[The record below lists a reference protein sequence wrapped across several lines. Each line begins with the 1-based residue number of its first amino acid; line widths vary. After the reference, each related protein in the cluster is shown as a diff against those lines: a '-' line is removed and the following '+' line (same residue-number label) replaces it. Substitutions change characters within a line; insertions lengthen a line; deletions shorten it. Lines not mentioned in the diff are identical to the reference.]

1 MELSCRPC
9 SYKFGDAMRQCR
21 ARFAP
26 IARAPKQKAD
36 DAAGRCQLFQEA
48 NLAASI
54 QFQCSGLHQS
64 GASMVFE

>member
-26 IARAPKQKAD
+26 IARAPKRNAD

-54 QFQCSGLHQS
+54 QFQGSGLHQS